1 MSVSLRR
8 LLLFAAAFFV
18 MAPSAAMAQGA
29 IAGFVRDTTG
39 SMLPGVTVEASSPAL
54 IEKVRTV
61 VTDGQGRYLVVD
73 LRPGSYVVTFSLPGF
88 STIKREGIELSGTFT
103 ATVNVDMAVGTL
115 EETVTVSGAS
125 PLVDVQNVVQER
137 VMTAETVSALPTART
152 FQTLAAVI
160 PGLTTTAGVG
170 ASNQDVGGSMGDQSQ
185 TLAIHGGKPGD
196 QQNMID
202 GFYMN
207 GVSSTT
213 QLAIYLDMGSMQETR
228 YELGAIGADT
238 TTGGVHVNF
247 ILKDGGNLFR
257 GSVFGAYANNRMQ
270 AKNITDD
277 LKARG
282 IGSQTGIDKV
292 WDFNP
297 GMGGPVK
304 KDKVW
309 FYASAR
315 VWGTNNRVPGIW
327 YDKDPLDN
335 VYTPDFDRPGIED
348 TRIFSGSLRLT
359 WQVNAKNKVSAY
371 HVNQQGRCLCHRDI
385 SSTRAPEASRKARSP
400 LMHVEIY
407 EWTAPLT
414 NKLLLEAG
422 GIAYTQL
429 YSVEPQPDVWQPGVL
444 ALTELTTGLNWR
456 MSNIGHDGFG
466 MRKFSPKASLS
477 YVTGSH
483 AFKTGLSLQRGWI
496 RNFLNINGDMTLALR
511 NGVPASVT
519 LYTTPYNVLNNLN
532 EALALYAMD
541 QWTHKR
547 VTLNIGA
554 SYDIHK
560 SGVPEQHLSAVQF
573 VGPRDFAAIDN
584 VPLWKDFSPRLGVA
598 LDLFGNGR
606 TAIKASFS
614 RYVAGQGTGFANAN
628 NPVLTSVNSATRTWN
643 DVNGDFKPQC
653 NFTNPAANQECGV
666 LTPSTFGQLRVT
678 TRYDD
683 AVRTGLRGYNW
694 ESSVGINQELWRGV
708 SAEVSYHG
716 RRYGNFSVTDNL
728 AVTPANF
735 DPYCITAPTDSRLP
749 GGGGFQQ
756 CGLYDVNPSKVGQVD
771 NLVTDASK
779 FGRQTENYH
788 GADFLMNARLGS
800 GGRVGGGVNT
810 GRTTTDNCEVVGKV
824 DNPASGTNANPSGI
838 ASPST
843 LYCRITPPFQMN
855 ARAYAVYPLPWELQA
870 SATFQTIPGPM
881 VIANY
886 VMPNSQIAPSLGRN
900 LSAGATATATIPL
913 VEPGSMYG
921 DRLYQTDLRLTKM
934 FRMGTRRF
942 QANLDLYNLLNAS
955 PVLLQNNTYGPAW
968 QRPMAILPGRLIK
981 FGGQYDF

>member
-1 MSVSLRR
+1 MSAYVRR
-8 LLLFAAAFFV
+8 LLLCAAAFLIMV
-18 MAPSAAMAQGA
+18 PATATAQGA
-29 IAGFVRDTTG
+29 IAGLVRDTSG
-39 SMLPGVTVEASSPAL
+39 AVLPGVTVEASSPAL

-61 VTDGQGRYLVVD
+61 VTDGQGRYLIVD
-73 LRPGSYVVTFSLPGF
+73 LRPGRYVVTFTLPGF
-88 STIKREGIELSGTFT
+88 STIKREGVELSGTFT
-103 ATVNVDMAVGTL
+103 ATVNADMAVGTL

-137 VMTAETVSALPTART
+137 VMTAETVAALPTART

-213 QLAIYLDMGSMQETR
+213 QLAIYLDIGSMQETR

-247 ILKDGGNLFR
+247 ILKDGGNLFK
-257 GSVFGAYANNRMQ
+257 GSVFGAYANNKMQ
-270 AKNITDD
+270 ADNITDD

-297 GMGGPVK
+297 GMGGPIK
-304 KDKVW
+304 KDKLW
-309 FYASAR
+309 FYGSAR
-315 VWGTNNRVPGIW
+315 VWGTNNHVPGIW

-348 TRIFSGSLRLT
+348 TKIFSGSVRLT
-359 WQVNAKNKVSAY
+359 WQVNSKNKVSAY

-385 SSTRAPEASRKARSP
+385 SSTRAPEAARKARSP

-407 EWTAPLT
+407 EWSAPLT

-429 YSVEPQPDVWQPGVL
+429 YSVEPQPDVWKPGVL

-511 NGVPASVT
+511 NGVPASMT
-519 LYTTPYNVLNNLN
+519 LYTTPYDVFNNLN
-532 EALALYAMD
+532 AALALYAMD
-541 QWTHKR
+541 QWTLKR
-547 VTLNIGA
+547 MTLNVGA
-554 SYDIHK
+554 SWDYHQ
-560 SGVPEQHLSAVQF
+560 SSVPEQHLPAVQF

-584 VPLWKDFSPRLGVA
+584 VPIWKDFNPRLGVA
-598 LDLFGNGR
+598 FDLFGNGR
-606 TAIKASFS
+606 TAIKASLS

-643 DVNGDFKPQC
+643 DLNGDFKPQC
-653 NFTNPAANQECGV
+653 NFVDPAPNQECGI

-683 AVRTGLRGYNW
+683 AVRTGLRAYNW
-694 ESSVGINQELWRGV
+694 ETSVGINQELWPGM
-708 SAEVSYHG
+708 SAEASYHG

-735 DPYCITAPTDSRLP
+735 DPYCVAAPVDSRLP
-749 GGGGFQQ
+749 GGGGFPV
-756 CGLYDVNPSKVGQVD
+756 CGLYDVNPSKVGQVN
-771 NLVTDASK
+771 NLVVDASK
-779 FGRQTENYH
+779 FGKQTETYH
-788 GADFLMNARLGS
+788 GADFLVNARLRA
-800 GGRVGGGVNT
+800 GGRLGGGLNT
-810 GRTTTDNCEVVGKV
+810 GRSVTNNCFVVDSPQALQFCEVK
-824 DNPASGTNANPSGI
+824 
-838 ASPST
+838 
-843 LYCRITPPFQMN
+843 PPFQVN
-855 ARAYAVYPLPWELQA
+855 ARVYGVYPLPWDLQA
-870 SATFQTIPGPM
+870 SATFQSIPGPL
-881 VIANY
+881 ITANY
-886 VMPNSQIAPSLGRN
+886 VVPNGQIAPSLGRN
-900 LSAGATATATIPL
+900 LAAGANATATVPL
-913 VEPGSMYG
+913 VQPGTMYG
-921 DRLYQTDLRLTKM
+921 DRLYQTDLRLTKIL
-934 FRMGTRRF
+934 RMGTRRL
-942 QANLDLYNLLNAS
+942 QGNVDLYNLFNAS

-968 QRPMAILPGRLIK
+968 QRPTAILPGRLIK
-981 FGGQYDF
+981 FGAQYDF